1 MRILPV
7 KYTPGILESI
17 FARNR
22 ERGVSVVFG
31 FNTNVRVADRVF
43 HVQTEDLG
51 EQRRVI
57 DTSVYVEGRVV
68 HHRSSPYERL
78 PPAADAAGLRRR
90 VEHQHREVIE
100 LLRSGNL
107 ALDAPAPAAPATRA
121 GAPAADTAGAGEG
134 AGATPAG
141 AFAVEIRFAGAPPT
155 IVAGKAKIEIQVVSH
170 ADKQPVPGAS
180 VGVMLEGANPP
191 LNVQVETNAGGRA
204 TIMFPMRGQ
213 ALDGA
218 HFVIRARAQGAEDA
232 IRIAMRP
239 KAAAAVPKS
248 TVKV

>member
-1 MRILPV
+1 M
-7 KYTPGILESI
+7 
-17 FARNR
+17 
-22 ERGVSVVFG
+22 VFG
-31 FNTNVRVADRVF
+31 FNTNVRVADRVY

-51 EQRRVI
+51 EVRRLI
-57 DTSVYVEGRVV
+57 DTSVYLEGRVV
-68 HHRSSPYERL
+68 HHHSSRYEQL
-78 PPAADAAGLRRR
+78 PPAADTPGLRRR
-90 VEHQHREVIE
+90 VENQHREVID
-100 LLRSGNL
+100 LLRAGKL
-107 ALDAPAPAAPATRA
+107 KLDSASPPAPKAAAPAA
-121 GAPAADTAGAGEG
+121 

-141 AFAVEIRFAGAPPT
+141 VFAVEIRFAGAPPT

-204 TIMFPMRGQ
+204 TILFPMRGQ

-239 KAAAAVPKS
+239 KATEPAPKS